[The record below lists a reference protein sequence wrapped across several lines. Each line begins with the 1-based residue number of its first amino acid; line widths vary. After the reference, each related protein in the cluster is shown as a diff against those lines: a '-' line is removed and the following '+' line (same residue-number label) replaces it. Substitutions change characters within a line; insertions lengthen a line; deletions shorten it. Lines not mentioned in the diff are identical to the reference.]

1 MKRGRP
7 TNPLV
12 TIRNWI
18 EDARKEIR
26 CAGCRHVQRSPRFQ
40 NPNIKFPGIGKDAE
54 ALGVHRIHLYLVLT
68 GARTSHR
75 LLARYNQLKEAA

>member
-7 TNPLV
+7 ANPLN

-26 CAGCRHVQRSPRFQ
+26 CANRAFMTRPPFNPRT
-40 NPNIKFPGIGKDAE
+40 KFRGIGAAAK
-54 ALGVHRIHLYLVLT
+54 ALGCNRNHLWLVLT
-68 GARTSHR
+68 GRRTSHS
-75 LLARYNQLKEAA
+75 LLRRYHQLKEAA